1 MKRLKPMLMKY
12 WPTVVALVVLAIV
25 AFQAAAIVSA
35 DRDEVA
41 FLEEK
46 AEQVSADA
54 NAEEAAVAAATDDV
68 VRAVTGMSRSRQAAD
83 DLLAEDLMSRATTW
97 STQEEYNM
105 ARESAMRRHDI
116 AEDSPLMES
125 ILPFVPCNTTS
136 NGEEICL
143 IDVDGLNS
151 SFEWMD
157 SSVVSVTGTKYS
169 YFAVVGFTTESRN
182 GKGRVLKSFP
192 VSYVLDDE
200 GTFSDIE
207 VYPSTADVRSSD

>member
-68 VRAVTGMSRSRQAAD
+68 VRAVTGMSQIG
-83 DLLAEDLMSRATTW
+83 RA
-97 STQEEYNM
+97 
-105 ARESAMRRHDI
+105 H
-116 AEDSPLMES
+116 
-125 ILPFVPCNTTS
+125 V
-136 NGEEICL
+136 
-143 IDVDGLNS
+143 
-151 SFEWMD
+151 
-157 SSVVSVTGTKYS
+157 
-169 YFAVVGFTTESRN
+169 
-182 GKGRVLKSFP
+182 
-192 VSYVLDDE
+192 
-200 GTFSDIE
+200 
-207 VYPSTADVRSSD
+207 